1 MCPYLILAEMQVKD
15 KTWEHCLQKAVKCEY
30 YMPIVSHKKEQE
42 VQKEK
47 HSIKSA

>member
-1 MCPYLILAEMQVKD
+1 
-15 KTWEHCLQKAVKCEY
+15 
-30 YMPIVSHKKEQE
+30 MPIVSHKKEQE